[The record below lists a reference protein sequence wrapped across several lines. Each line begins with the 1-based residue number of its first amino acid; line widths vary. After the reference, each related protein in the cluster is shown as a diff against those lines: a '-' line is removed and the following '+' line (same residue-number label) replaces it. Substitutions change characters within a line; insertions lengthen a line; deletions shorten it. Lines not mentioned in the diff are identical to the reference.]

1 MSIVLLDLTKYSGV
15 FILHQPLCLIQAA
28 WTPQQDLEETSSDGG
43 LESAPLSPESLPLAK
58 FTPRFSL
65 SLPREDRLAVYTQS
79 DDKVVILLYYIS
91 NLLEI
96 IYMKSQLKRNFL

>member
-1 MSIVLLDLTKYSGV
+1 M
-15 FILHQPLCLIQAA
+15 LHQPLSLIQAA

-79 DDKVVILLYYIS
+79 DDKV
-91 NLLEI
+91 
-96 IYMKSQLKRNFL
+96 